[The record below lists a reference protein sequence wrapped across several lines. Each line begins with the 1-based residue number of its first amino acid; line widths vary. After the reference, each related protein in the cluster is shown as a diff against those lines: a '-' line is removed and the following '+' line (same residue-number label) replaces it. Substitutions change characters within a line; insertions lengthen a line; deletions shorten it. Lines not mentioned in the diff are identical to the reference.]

1 MSITSKSAVAG
12 LRYKPAA
19 YQFVFAALRVAQ
31 EQLGRTLDAEGDEEA
46 SHVSGPELLEGIR
59 RLALNQFGLMTNVVF
74 RHWGIQRTDDFG
86 HMVFELIERGEMR
99 KTDRDQ
105 LSDFEALYDFSEAF
119 DRDYRVDV
127 SEAFRK

>member
-1 MSITSKSAVAG
+1 MSTTSKTAITG

-31 EQLGRTLDAEGDEEA
+31 EQLGRSLEDDDEEA

-59 RLALNQFGLMTNVVF
+59 RLALNQFGLMTNLVF
-74 RHWGIQRTDDFG
+74 HHWGIQRTDDFG
-86 HMVFELIERGEMR
+86 HMVFEMIERGEMR

-105 LSDFEALYDFSEAF
+105 LGDFEALYDFSEAF